1 MVKERGQLV
10 IASRTNSKL
19 LRRPDIDL
27 LRIVLSWAILVY
39 HTVLV
44 FTPSLPYY
52 VKIYPPPPLSPQYTV
67 LWQWSTLWFIVS
79 MNSWN
84 MPLFFFLAGLRD
96 GLHS

>member
-1 MVKERGQLV
+1 MEKEHEPLLSLG
-10 IASRTNSKL
+10 RTKL
-19 LRRPDIDL
+19 PRRADIDL

-52 VKIYPPPPLSPQYTV
+52 VKIYPPPPHSTQYTV